1 MVFLWNMSKQVE
13 PQHAESWRV
22 SSQRAQADQID
33 GNKHGWYDVNFG
45 YQLKSNNF
53 KTSGQVNLSINAVL
67 NISWA
72 HEKVNI
78 IPAKIH
84 PQTQISTSIQRAQL
98 VYGTIV
104 SRSDCSVWVWYAD
117 DPGRRINLWLCKPTS
132 RQVDSVR
139 HCAVIT
145 SLRSLTMKLLFV
157 FS

>member
-1 MVFLWNMSKQVE
+1 MSKQVE

-53 KTSGQVNLSINAVL
+53 VNLSINAVL

-84 PQTQISTSIQRAQL
+84 PQAQISTSIQRAQL

-104 SRSDCSVWVWYAD
+104 SQ
-117 DPGRRINLWLCKPTS
+117 K
-132 RQVDSVR
+132 
-139 HCAVIT
+139 
-145 SLRSLTMKLLFV
+145 
-157 FS
+157 